1 MSDSAFANHAF
12 PSCTIVQLVTW
23 IRDDKPS
30 NPVLAKA
37 MIDEIIRRNFRAMG
51 DVSIMSAGER
61 LRHIRATR

>member
-1 MSDSAFANHAF
+1 MSDAAFATRAY
-12 PSCTIVQLVTW
+12 PSCTIVQLVNW

-30 NPVLAKA
+30 NPVIAKA

-51 DVSIMSAGER
+51 DMSIMSASER